1 MNLIL
6 ETEFGSKV
14 YGSSVPTSDV
24 DIKGI
29 FIPDARDI
37 LLQRAPKSIQQNTKK
52 DNNSKNSKDDV
63 DREYYSLHYYL
74 KLLCEGQT
82 PCIDLL
88 FTPKEFHLQEASPI
102 FWEIYNNRDKILSKN
117 LTAVVS
123 YARTQAAK
131 YGLKGTRIAAFRD
144 TLACLE
150 TMEEQY
156 DLKHAG
162 NLIKLLYLVY
172 KYPESFEGLDTLDK
186 PLTKLLAKNNE
197 YINFVNIKN
206 PRGVVEP
213 HLEVCGKKYA
223 LHCTVKYVKEK
234 IQEKL
239 DNYGRRALAA
249 EKNEGVDW
257 KALYHAIRVSAE
269 GIELC
274 TTGNI
279 TFPRPEAALLL
290 QVRNGELPYKQ
301 VAEIIEQ
308 QLETLEKVQH
318 TGVLRDKPD
327 YNFVE
332 SFIEDVYSKEVIDY
346 YNIYNKLLREW
357 KNSNVSD
364 L

>member
-14 YGSSVPTSDV
+14 YGSSVPTSDI

-29 FIPDARDI
+29 FIPDAKDI
-37 LLQRAPKSIQQNTKK
+37 LLQKAPKSIVNNTKK
-52 DNNSKNSKDDV
+52 DNNAKNSKDDV
-63 DREYYSLHYYL
+63 DKEYYSLHYYL

-82 PCIDLL
+82 PAIDLL
-88 FTPKEFHLQEASPI
+88 FTGKEFHLQEASPI
-102 FWEIYNNRDKILSKN
+102 FWEIYNNRDKMLSKN

-123 YARTQAAK
+123 YARTQSAK

-144 TLACLE
+144 TLVCLE

-156 DLKHAG
+156 DLFKVKHLISLI
-162 NLIKLLYLVY
+162 NLIY
-172 KYPESFEGLDTLDK
+172 KYPETFEGLDTLDK
-186 PLTKLLAKNNE
+186 PLTKLLTKNNE

-234 IQEKL
+234 IQEKI
-239 DNYGRRALAA
+239 DNYGHRALAA
-249 EKNEGVDW
+249 EKNEGIDY
-257 KALYHAIRVSAE
+257 KSLYHAVRVSAE

-274 TTGNI
+274 NTGNI
-279 TFPRPEAALLL
+279 TFPRPEAELLL
-290 QVRNGELPYKQ
+290 KIRKGELPYKQ
-301 VAEIIEQ
+301 IAEIIEQ

-327 YNFVE
+327 YNWVE
-332 SFIEDVYSKEVIDY
+332 NFIEYVYSKEVIDY
-346 YNIYNKLLREW
+346 YNK
-357 KNSNVSD
+357 
-364 L
+364 